1 MLYTILLIEIIMF
14 GLVFYRLVTTNHWT
28 IGKKLLVGLSAGILT
43 ESVGFVAAML
53 CTLNPLVLLL
63 VKIPKV
69 LVSLVMV
76 YFFYRH
82 DFVME

>member
-1 MLYTILLIEIIMF
+1 MLYAILLVEIIMF

-28 IGKKLLVGLSAGILT
+28 IGKKLLVGLTAGILT
-43 ESVGFVAAML
+43 ESAGFIAAML
-53 CTLNPLVLLL
+53 LSLNPITLLL
-63 VKIPKV
+63 IKVPKM